1 MKTGIF
7 VGRFQPFHDG
17 HKKCIE
23 KILEDCDHCIVL
35 SRDTERSEKNP
46 FEFEK
51 CKAMIR
57 AQFPDESK
65 VSIVKITDPSSKLSV
80 YIGRDVGYELIHL
93 DEKTEAISAT
103 DLRKKL
109 YSEAGKAYKENP
121 HPLEQ

>member
-17 HKKCIE
+17 HKRCIE
-23 KILEDCDHCIVL
+23 KILEDCDKCIVL
-35 SRDTERSEKNP
+35 SRDTDRSDKNP

-57 AQFPDESK
+57 VAFPDESK
-65 VSIVKITDPSSKLSV
+65 VQIMRVDDPDSKLSV
-80 YIGRDVGYELIHL
+80 YIGRDVGYELIQL
-93 DEKTEAISAT
+93 DDKTEKISAT
-103 DLRKKL
+103 DLRKEL
-109 YSEAGKAYKENP
+109 YANAGKEYKENP